1 MAAGRPASWEWGSH
15 MREQTRG
22 LMDKLGKPI
31 AVGMVEAVAPT
42 IPPDLGAAGVVIG
55 LRPRQRLGYARD
67 DDLAYIV
74 TAGVLEVDATPRPNA
89 RQVIE
94 IYYRGDLIRSRNAPN
109 LPGMNLI
116 AASRAEVIR
125 IAGRKLDAMAAA
137 HPEIARWIDQNLARQ
152 VPRRQLHLAA
162 VGSLTGEERVAS
174 FLVEL
179 ALRIGEAGYEG
190 SRTFDMPL
198 SRTDMAHY
206 LALNADTLSRIMS
219 RLRHSGVL
227 GTASRGRAYTP
238 SLTALAALTPL
249 ADAIRDLHGDLRA

>member
-1 MAAGRPASWEWGSH
+1 
-15 MREQTRG
+15 MREQSRG
-22 LMDKLGKPI
+22 VLENLGKITGAGQQATAEGILPAEI
-31 AVGMVEAVAPT
+31 AG
-42 IPPDLGAAGVVIG
+42 AGVMIG
-55 LRPRQRLGYARD
+55 LRPRQRLAFGRD

-74 TAGVLEVDATPRPNA
+74 TAGVLEIDATPRSNA

-94 IYYRGDLIRSRNAPN
+94 IYYRGDLLRSRHATN
-109 LPGMNLI
+109 LPGMNLL
-116 AASRAEVIR
+116 AASRAEVCR
-125 IAGRKLDAMAAA
+125 ISGRKLDALAATYGD
-137 HPEIARWIDQNLARQ
+137 IARWIENNLARQ

-179 ALRIGEAGYEG
+179 ALRIGEPGYED

-219 RLRHSGVL
+219 RLRQSGVL

-238 SLTALAALTPL
+238 NLAALAALTPL
-249 ADAIRDLHGDLRA
+249 ADVIRETHEAAPR

>member
-1 MAAGRPASWEWGSH
+1 

-22 LMDKLGKPI
+22 LAERL
-31 AVGMVEAVAPT
+31 PT
-42 IPPDLGAAGVVIG
+42 PVTSASSEGASHAIPPEILASAVVIG
-55 LRPRQRLGYARD
+55 LRPRQRLAFSRD
-67 DDLAYIV
+67 EDLVYV
-74 TAGVLEVDATPRPNA
+74 VSAGVIEVDSAPRPNA
-89 RQVIE
+89 RQIVDL
-94 IYYRGDLIRSRNAPN
+94 YYRGDLVRSRFASN

-116 AASRAEVIR
+116 AASRAEVLR
-125 IAGRKLDAMAAA
+125 ISGRKLDTLMSTN
-137 HPEIARWIDQNLARQ
+137 PDVARWVDNNLGRQ
-152 VPRRQLHLAA
+152 VPRRQLHLAT
-162 VGSLTGEERVAS
+162 VGSLNGEERVAS

-179 ALRIGEAGYEG
+179 ALRIGESGYDD

-238 SLTALAALTPL
+238 SLPALTALTPL
-249 ADAIRDLHGDLRA
+249 ADAIRSLHGEAHA